1 MNKHLEQ
8 LIELSA
14 IDKEIDAFEPQIE
27 EANHKYE
34 TVLATQ
40 ESLST
45 QIQLLQS
52 EIKEEQIKKQ
62 KNELHLAELSA
73 KLEEN
78 SRKSAE
84 IKSER
89 EMKSLQL
96 EEEIAKE
103 QVAFANEEIERLERV
118 IASKEEKVGE
128 LEAEMTQI
136 DESLAEIKAEV
147 DEKLAAID
155 VERQQV
161 FAKKEALVSQMN
173 QKGLA
178 FYQKI
183 RRWAKNTT
191 AVPVKHQACM
201 GCFMAINDKTYSEV
215 IRGEEITTCPHCGRL
230 LYIEPSE
237 DGDEAS
243 A

>member
-8 LIELSA
+8 LIELSF

-27 EANHKYE
+27 EANLQYDALMATKNGILNDIAL
-34 TVLATQ
+34 LAQ
-40 ESLST
+40 
-45 QIQLLQS
+45 
-52 EIKEEQIKKQ
+52 EIKDEQIKKQ

-84 IKSER
+84 IKTER

-103 QVAFANEEIERLERV
+103 QVSFANEEIERLEKL
-118 IASKEEKVGE
+118 IDHKQAKITE
-128 LEAEMTQI
+128 LESKAHEIESSLGSVKADVDVKLAKI
-136 DESLAEIKAEV
+136 DE
-147 DEKLAAID
+147 
-155 VERQQV
+155 ERKVV
-161 FAKKEALVSQMN
+161 FAKKEALVGAMN
-173 QKGLA
+173 QKGLS

-191 AVPVKHQACM
+191 AVAVRNQACM
-201 GCFMAINDKTYSEV
+201 GCYMAVSDKVYAEV
-215 IRGEEITTCPHCGRL
+215 IKGDEITTCPHCGRIL
-230 LYIEPSE
+230 FLEPST
-237 DGDEAS
+237 EAIG